1 MPEPLP
7 KSIVSKLAA
16 VGVDVS
22 AVRIHVGQSKSEAVG
37 ALAYVK
43 GSDIHFAPGQYNPN
57 SKAGQQLLGHELT
70 HLVATKMGKQGTGTA
85 SDAEQMANKAAT
97 GSLNQLNPCEKV
109 SRETGLP
116 VFQVKAIRAACG
128 IENE

>member
-22 AVRIHVGQSKSEAVG
+22 AVRIYVGQSKSEAVG

-57 SKAGQQLLGHELT
+57 SKAGQQLLGHELA

-85 SDAEQMANKAAT
+85 SDVEQMANKAAT
-97 GSLNQLNPCEKV
+97 GSLNQLNSCEKV

-116 VFQVKAIRAACG
+116 LFQVKAIRTACG